1 MKSVLVIIFVALS
14 GLTLLLFGALDTAKK
29 EVARLNGNQRSL
41 LADIE
46 SYRTK
51 DSLSVAKVERLLLT
65 NREFEKYCADLK
77 LQLGELGIK
86 VKRLQSVTE
95 VGINAS
101 YSIDVQLKDSTV
113 VRDSTVVMQCIELHT
128 PYIDVS
134 GCIEQDRFVG
144 DIASRDTLDLAVHRE
159 PKRFWFIRYGT
170 KGIWLTALSKN
181 PHSKIEYARY
191 IEMK

>member
-29 EVARLNGNQRSL
+29 EVARLSGNQRSL

-101 YSIDVQLKDSTV
+101 YPINVQLKDSTV
-113 VRDSTVVMQCIELHT
+113 IRDSTVAIRCIDLHT

>member
-113 VRDSTVVMQCIELHT
+113 VRDSAVVMQCIELHT